1 MPHLNEPEFLAPR
14 TQGLPICLPVMEE
27 MILVVSQQL
36 SIGLLLVLDTPLLT
50 PGNEKA
56 QQLPRFH
63 NLGGVVPLGGVSQIV
78 P

>member
-1 MPHLNEPEFLAPR
+1 
-14 TQGLPICLPVMEE
+14 MEE
-27 MILVVSQQL
+27 MILVLSQQL